1 MKASFDKIGD
11 VIAAIGSDRF
21 PQALSRAIQLVSQF
35 DYCVIFGYYGT
46 AQPLDLYDTFPA
58 SKRQIFVE
66 NYQAGPYLLDPF
78 YLACTTRLASG
89 LYRLKDIA
97 PDRFL
102 QGEYF
107 RNYYVQTGLA
117 EEIGYFVNLD
127 DGVSV
132 VISLMRTNKVFS
144 AKDFRDLNQFL
155 PVVKS
160 SIEKNWPDLSARFEG
175 KADANN
181 PGNGSL
187 RLERAFLKFGED
199 ILTPRE
205 REVVEYTLK
214 GHSADAIG
222 RILDIAAGTVRIHR
236 RNIYSKLRIS
246 SQGELFSMF
255 INTLA
260 IDGRA
265 VGN

>member
-1 MKASFDKIGD
+1 MKTSFEKIGD

-21 PQALSRAIQLVSQF
+21 PQALSRAIQLVSPF

-127 DGVSV
+127 DGVSIV
-132 VISLMRTNKVFS
+132 VSLMCANKVFS

-175 KADANN
+175 KADANDQ
-181 PGNGSL
+181 GKGTI

-214 GHSADAIG
+214 GH
-222 RILDIAAGTVRIHR
+222 
-236 RNIYSKLRIS
+236 
-246 SQGELFSMF
+246 
-255 INTLA
+255 
-260 IDGRA
+260 
-265 VGN
+265 